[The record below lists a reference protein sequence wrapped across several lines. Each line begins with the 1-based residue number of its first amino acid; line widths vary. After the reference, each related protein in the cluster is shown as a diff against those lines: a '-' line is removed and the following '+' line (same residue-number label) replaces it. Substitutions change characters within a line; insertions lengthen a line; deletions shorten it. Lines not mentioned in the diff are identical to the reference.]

1 MAEQSNPTTS
11 RRRHHRRHRR
21 NSRKRKLRNGVLI
34 ATIAVGM
41 LTVLGLKLIGRGK
54 VHQAEIVQRSYPVR
68 VISVVDGDT
77 FLGLDDGGDTL
88 TYNVYSIEAPEIEQ
102 PQGYEARKY
111 LYNMILQ
118 RRVEVTPKGGR
129 TPQGVR
135 VIATTRDNDDVADL
149 MLRSGFAW
157 YRNDTVNELR
167 YIRSER
173 FAQEEGVGI
182 WASPGGPHSGEQ
194 AGRTGSEETDDA
206 DDLQSRW
213 IDRLRQRSALA
224 GRLLGLVLVFA
235 ALAAVCAPQ
244 LELLFS
250 GAGQTVRALSGILL
264 KVLAVGAVL
273 LPIWL
278 AARRG

>member
-54 VHQAEIVQRSYPVR
+54 GHQAEIVQRSYPVR

-118 RRVEVTPKGGR
+118 RRVEVTPKGGH
-129 TPQGVR
+129 P
-135 VIATTRDNDDVADL
+135 
-149 MLRSGFAW
+149 
-157 YRNDTVNELR
+157 
-167 YIRSER
+167 
-173 FAQEEGVGI
+173 
-182 WASPGGPHSGEQ
+182 
-194 AGRTGSEETDDA
+194 AGRAG
-206 DDLQSRW
+206 
-213 IDRLRQRSALA
+213 DRHHARQR
-224 GRLLGLVLVFA
+224 
-235 ALAAVCAPQ
+235 
-244 LELLFS
+244 
-250 GAGQTVRALSGILL
+250 
-264 KVLAVGAVL
+264 
-273 LPIWL
+273 
-278 AARRG
+278 RRGRSDAAFGICVVSQRYGQ

>member
-1 MAEQSNPTTS
+1 MRVRLGMMFRARGRLWLGMPAAAVVAFLLCFP
-11 RRRHHRRHRR
+11 
-21 NSRKRKLRNGVLI
+21 LRMIDSPATEALTRGGIAAGV
-34 ATIAVGM
+34 
-41 LTVLGLKLIGRGK
+41 
-54 VHQAEIVQRSYPVR
+54 
-68 VISVVDGDT
+68 
-77 FLGLDDGGDTL
+77 
-88 TYNVYSIEAPEIEQ
+88 
-102 PQGYEARKY
+102 
-111 LYNMILQ
+111 
-118 RRVEVTPKGGR
+118 
-129 TPQGVR
+129 
-135 VIATTRDNDDVADL
+135 VAL
-149 MLRSGFAW
+149 CWA
-157 YRNDTVNELR
+157 
-167 YIRSER
+167 I
-173 FAQEEGVGI
+173 GI
-182 WASPGGPHSGEQ
+182 WASTGGPHSGEQ

-206 DDLQSRW
+206 DDLLSRW

>member
-54 VHQAEIVQRSYPVR
+54 GHQAEIVQRSYPVR

-135 VIATTRDNDDVADL
+135 
-149 MLRSGFAW
+149 
-157 YRNDTVNELR
+157 
-167 YIRSER
+167 
-173 FAQEEGVGI
+173 EEGVGI
-182 WASPGGPHSGEQ
+182 WASPDH
-194 AGRTGSEETDDA
+194 
-206 DDLQSRW
+206 
-213 IDRLRQRSALA
+213 
-224 GRLLGLVLVFA
+224 V
-235 ALAAVCAPQ
+235 APW
-244 LELLFS
+244 EWRKRH
-250 GAGQTVRALSGILL
+250 VE
-264 KVLAVGAVL
+264 K
-273 LPIWL
+273 
-278 AARRG
+278 

>member
-1 MAEQSNPTTS
+1 MNGNPFDDMASGD
-11 RRRHHRRHRR
+11 RFKDR
-21 NSRKRKLRNGVLI
+21 LRD
-34 ATIAVGM
+34 
-41 LTVLGLKLIGRGK
+41 
-54 VHQAEIVQRSYPVR
+54 R
-68 VISVVDGDT
+68 V
-77 FLGLDDGGDTL
+77 
-88 TYNVYSIEAPEIEQ
+88 
-102 PQGYEARKY
+102 
-111 LYNMILQ
+111 
-118 RRVEVTPKGGR
+118 GR
-129 TPQGVR
+129 TVTRNQRGGERLRVRLWLGMPAAAVVVFLLCFPLRMIDSPATEALTRGGIAAGV
-135 VIATTRDNDDVADL
+135 VAL
-149 MLRSGFAW
+149 CWA
-157 YRNDTVNELR
+157 
-167 YIRSER
+167 I
-173 FAQEEGVGI
+173 GI
-182 WASPGGPHSGEQ
+182 WASTGGPHSGEQ

-206 DDLQSRW
+206 DDLLSRW